1 MLQNVLTSY
10 VWCQYRIQTYFRHTV
25 FLKLMYGCFSDTA
38 THSTMEVDDLK
49 IFDIQK
55 SPEKIFNSDVLVDY
69 FIY

>member
-1 MLQNVLTSY
+1 
-10 VWCQYRIQTYFRHTV
+10 
-25 FLKLMYGCFSDTA
+25 MYGCFSDTA